1 MMQLN
6 SVKGT
11 GLSTISVLLLA
22 CSLFFSACAPE
33 EDSLI
38 IGVVGDQFGAY
49 DTDEALDI
57 MQKGVAMLTDHNPH
71 ILLHVGDMVESVRG
85 VDSYK
90 DYKALFNRAAGIME
104 KTGLPWLV
112 AIGDHDVVPPGYKP
126 LSNDRSRE
134 TWFLSLS
141 QQTSLPLDSLPY
153 YSFTFKNYHFISL
166 YSMENLHTDPR
177 WGSIF
182 LNQISD
188 TQLDWLRQDLEAHK
202 SAKAT
207 VVLVHHPHWYVW
219 SNWSRVHDVLK
230 EYNVKAVI
238 AGHYHYDQDDGE
250 IDGIRYLVMGATG
263 GAVKECDAH
272 SGGTNMVGL
281 MTLTPR
287 GIEEFRLMDVPGDT
301 LLELTPRRSMDRIQA
316 LSCMLDNLY
325 QDATL
330 IHTPADTPD
339 HTLIRLASLANP
351 IDLPIHISIDKHPR
365 DFEQTR
371 WLAGSDTIS
380 PITLDPGD
388 RIGWANYSNTGQ
400 WFSPPPIWEGVANR
414 AFFEKKGTIP
424 LTITVS
430 FTDNRTRFIRKTIE
444 YSFD

>member
-1 MMQLN
+1 MQLN

-11 GLSTISVLLLA
+11 ELSTIAGLLLA

-38 IGVVGDQFGAY
+38 IGIVGDQFGAY

-57 MQKGVAMLTDHNPH
+57 MQKGVTMLEDHRPQ
-71 ILLHVGDMVESVRG
+71 ILLHMGDMVESVRD
-85 VDSYK
+85 VDSYE

-104 KTGLPWLV
+104 NTGLPWLV

-153 YSFTFKNYHFISL
+153 YSFTFKDYHFISL
-166 YSMENLHTDPR
+166 YSMEHLHTDPR

-188 TQLDWLRQDLEAHK
+188 KQLDWIRQDLEAHK
-202 SAKAT
+202 SAKAI

-230 EYNVKAVI
+230 EYNVKAVL

-263 GAVKECDAH
+263 GVVKECDAH
-272 SGGTNMVGL
+272 SGGTHMVGL
-281 MTLTPR
+281 ITLTPG
-287 GIEEFRLMDVPGDT
+287 GIEDIRLVDVPGDT

-325 QDATL
+325 QDAQF
-330 IHTPADTPD
+330 IHTPTEIPEKVI
-339 HTLIRLASLANP
+339 IRLASLANP
-351 IDLPIHISIDKHPR
+351 IDLPIQFSIDTHPR

-371 WLAGSDTIS
+371 WLADSDTIP

-400 WFSPPPIWEGVANR
+400 WLTPPPLWEGTISR
-414 AFFEKKGTIP
+414 KYFEKKGSIPVTIR
-424 LTITVS
+424 VS
-430 FTDNRTRFIRKTIE
+430 FSDTGTRCIQKTIDFT
-444 YSFD
+444 FD